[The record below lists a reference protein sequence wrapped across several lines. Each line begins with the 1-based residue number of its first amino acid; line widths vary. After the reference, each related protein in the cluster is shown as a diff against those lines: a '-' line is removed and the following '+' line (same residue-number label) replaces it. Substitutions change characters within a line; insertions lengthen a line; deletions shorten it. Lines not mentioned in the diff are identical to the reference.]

1 MSWFGRYLFIDLTHK
16 RVDVY
21 EVPERIVEKYI
32 GGNGIG
38 AYLLYI
44 LTKKGID
51 PLSEENVL
59 IVNTG
64 PANGTLVPMSSKFG
78 VYSKSPQTM
87 GFTKGFCGGE
97 FGHECKFAGWDGI
110 IITGSCDR
118 WTHIHIENQR
128 VYFFDAEYMR
138 GFHTSQ
144 AQQELKRRYGEDIK
158 VLVIGP
164 AGENLVK
171 YACIISDLRAVGT
184 GGMGAVMGSKR
195 IKAITVRG
203 TKLIEPKNPKRLI
216 DFVKEFEKAVY
227 SHPGVKNLIK
237 YGTSAG
243 VMHLQHLGILPSYN
257 WQKEVFPYAEQVSGE
272 RLRERVI
279 KDVSCPGCIVPC
291 GKYSVAQNTFTV
303 GPEYEGIYAMG
314 TIIGNGSLE
323 HLIELDRLTDE
334 LGLGQI
340 QTGGVVAWVME
351 CYEKGLLKREDLDG
365 LELSFGNTGAV
376 RELLRKIAFRE
387 GIGDLLAEGSEKASQ
402 RLGVGGEFVMTVKG
416 MEIAGHS
423 PRAVKTQALGYAVA
437 NRGPVHCDIR
447 PGLEENNITP
457 LGKWEGKGKVGK
469 DLAVWTSIVNSIIY
483 CLSAERVVGLTLNEK
498 VLDMVNTL
506 MDWDMSM
513 EELYAVGERV
523 YTLERL
529 FNVREGFSRKDDTLP
544 RRILEEPSEKGYRTS
559 LQELDAMIN
568 EFYQAFGWD
577 ELGIPK
583 KETLIR
589 LSMEEFTHATS

>member
-21 EVPERIVEKYI
+21 EVAEQVVERYI

-38 AYLLYI
+38 AYLLYT
-44 LTKKGID
+44 LMKKGID
-51 PLSEENVL
+51 PLSEENIL

-110 IITGSCDR
+110 IITGSCDQ

-128 VYFFDAEYMR
+128 VYFFDAEYLR
-138 GFHTSQ
+138 GLHTSQ
-144 AQQELKRRYGEDIK
+144 AQQELRRRYGEDIK
-158 VLVIGP
+158 ALVIGP

-257 WQKEVFPYAEQVSGE
+257 WQKEVFPYAEEVSGE
-272 RLRERVI
+272 RLREKVI

-291 GKYSVAQNTFTV
+291 GKYSVTQNTFTV

-314 TIIGNGSLE
+314 TIIGNGNLE

-365 LELSFGNTGAV
+365 LELYFGNTEAV

-387 GIGDLLAEGSEKASQ
+387 GIGDLLAEGSEKASR

-498 VLDMVNTL
+498 ILDMVNAL

-559 LQELDAMIN
+559 LQELNAMIK

>member
-38 AYLLYI
+38 AYFLYI

-257 WQKEVFPYAEQVSGE
+257 WQKEVFPYAEEVSGE

-559 LQELDAMIN
+559 LQELDAMIK

>member
-21 EVPERIVEKYI
+21 EVPKSIVEKYI

-559 LQELDAMIN
+559 LQELDAMIK

>member
-21 EVPERIVEKYI
+21 EVPKSIVEKYI

-447 PGLEENNITP
+447 PGFEENNITP

>member
-21 EVPERIVEKYI
+21 EVPERVVERYI

-38 AYLLYI
+38 AYLLYT
-44 LTKKGID
+44 LMKKGID
-51 PLSEENVL
+51 PLSEENIL

-110 IITGSCDR
+110 IITGSCDQ

-128 VYFFDAEYMR
+128 VYFFDAEYLR

-158 VLVIGP
+158 ALVIGP

-195 IKAITVRG
+195 MKAITVRG

-257 WQKEVFPYAEQVSGE
+257 WQKEVFPYAEEVSGE

-365 LELSFGNTGAV
+365 LELSFGNTEAV

-498 VLDMVNTL
+498 ILDMVNAL

-559 LQELDAMIN
+559 LQELNAMIK

>member
-21 EVPERIVEKYI
+21 EVPKSIVEKYI

>member
-21 EVPERIVEKYI
+21 EVPERVVERYI

-38 AYLLYI
+38 AYLLYT
-44 LTKKGID
+44 LMKKGID
-51 PLSEENVL
+51 PLSEENIL

-110 IITGSCDR
+110 IITGSCDQ

-128 VYFFDAEYMR
+128 VYFFDAEYLR

-158 VLVIGP
+158 ALVIGP

-257 WQKEVFPYAEQVSGE
+257 WQKEVFPYAEEVSGE

-314 TIIGNGSLE
+314 TIIGNGNLD

-365 LELSFGNTGAV
+365 LELYFGNTEAV

-387 GIGDLLAEGSEKASQ
+387 GIGDLLAEGSEKASR

-416 MEIAGHS
+416 METAGHS

-498 VLDMVNTL
+498 ILDMVNAL

-559 LQELDAMIN
+559 LQELNAMIK

>member
-21 EVPERIVEKYI
+21 EVPERVVERYI

-38 AYLLYI
+38 AYLLYT
-44 LTKKGID
+44 LMKKGID
-51 PLSEENVL
+51 PLSEENIL

-128 VYFFDAEYMR
+128 VYFFDAEYLR

-158 VLVIGP
+158 ALVIGP

-257 WQKEVFPYAEQVSGE
+257 WQKEVFPYAEEVSGE

-365 LELSFGNTGAV
+365 LELYFGNTEAV

-387 GIGDLLAEGSEKASQ
+387 GIGDLLAEGSEKASR

-498 VLDMVNTL
+498 ILDMVNAL

-559 LQELDAMIN
+559 LQELNAMIK

>member
-216 DFVKEFEKAVY
+216 GFVKEFEKAVY

-523 YTLERL
+523 YTLEKL

>member
-164 AGENLVK
+164 AGENLIK

-387 GIGDLLAEGSEKASQ
+387 GIGDLLAEGSKKASQ